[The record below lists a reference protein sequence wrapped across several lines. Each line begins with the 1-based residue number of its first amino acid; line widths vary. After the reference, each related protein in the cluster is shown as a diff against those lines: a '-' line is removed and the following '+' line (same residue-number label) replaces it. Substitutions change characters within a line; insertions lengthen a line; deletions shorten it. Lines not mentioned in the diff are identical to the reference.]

1 MATAARVQ
9 YVVSALP
16 QPLRETIAES
26 YYDGRTYQE
35 TARRLGISEQAAKQR
50 MRLGL
55 ALLATELEQER
66 ERHRP
71 AAPAAGDP
79 RGGLPDARSTDG
91 PRAGEDGQ
99 RTEGGGT

>member
-1 MATAARVQ
+1 M
-9 YVVSALP
+9 VSALP
-16 QPLRETIAES
+16 EPLRETITES

-71 AAPAAGDP
+71 SAPAAGGP
-79 RGGLPDARSTDG
+79 RGGLPTHGAGSADG